1 MSSKFSQLHKARIES
16 RTGIVAQYRTLV
28 WTTNRGKKRA
38 MKNFL
43 NYVLDVNPDYVRV
56 EIEPAGPECY
66 GLPI

>member
-1 MSSKFSQLHKARIES
+1 MSSKFSQLHKARIDS
-16 RTGIVAQYRTLV
+16 RIGYYATMYRCLV

-56 EIEPAGPECY
+56 EIEPAGPES
-66 GLPI
+66 G